1 MCGRVNVSDY
11 QSLVIL
17 MEAIGISINKH
28 SEISLSAELFPYYK
42 PLVAGFADE
51 KGNLDSALMNWGWRR
66 DWDETKRLFNSRRV
80 SARGQVIWQ
89 SPVWGEA
96 IRRRR
101 CLIPINAFYE
111 WNENQPKGKRD
122 RYRIQTHD
130 PAFNLGGIFEV
141 SEDGEMFLSI
151 CTTEPNQA
159 MSEIHHRMPVIIDA
173 KDAEKW
179 LLSDNFEEVD
189 ELMQSQAEDSIV
201 MTQES
206 RKSADEIGQTKSL
219 F

>member
-1 MCGRVNVSDY
+1 MCGRVNVTDY
-11 QSLVIL
+11 QSIVIL
-17 MEAIGISINKH
+17 MDAIGIPMNVGANI
-28 SEISLSAELFPYYK
+28 ELSPELFPYYK
-42 PLVAGFADE
+42 PLVAGFIDADA
-51 KGNLDSALMNWGWRR
+51 NVDSALMNWGWKR
-66 DWDETKRLFNSRRV
+66 DWDTSRRLFNSRRV

-111 WNENQPKGKRD
+111 WNENQAKGKRD
-122 RYRIQTHD
+122 RFRIEAQE
-130 PAFNLGGIFEV
+130 PAFTLGGIFEI

-151 CTTEPNQA
+151 CTTEPNEA
-159 MSEIHHRMPVIIDA
+159 MAEIHHRMPVIIDE

-179 LLSDNFEEVD
+179 LCSDSMQEVD
-189 ELMQSQAEDSIV
+189 ELMQAKPEDYVV
-201 MTQES
+201 MTKES
-206 RKSADEIGQTKSL
+206 QIGKTRDL